1 MYIHINAPDLFTNGF
16 RVDLFPGSI
25 HQWFL
30 ELSDRVSAQ
39 QPRSWGQERIGVLHS
54 HKNTFLQEMSA
65 SSRLAST
72 SLPVLFHVTE
82 VSTTQET
89 FLLKV
94 DTKSLEDTDG
104 ISPLDVRVQLAKC
117 VQPVQDESDGLAWGT
132 RGWTS
137 NLF

>member
-1 MYIHINAPDLFTNGF
+1 MYIHIHAPDLFSNGC

-39 QPRSWGQERIGVLHS
+39 QPRSWGQEPIGVLHS
-54 HKNTFLQEMSA
+54 HKNAFLREMSA

-82 VSTTQET
+82 VTTTQET
-89 FLLKV
+89 FGLKIDTTLL
-94 DTKSLEDTDG
+94 EYTDG
-104 ISPLDVRVQLAKC
+104 ISPLCSGTTGKVRSAYT
-117 VQPVQDESDGLAWGT
+117 G
-132 RGWTS
+132 
-137 NLF
+137 